1 MLCLVGLICPV
12 YAETGVDLQPTN
24 SNGSNTRVGIVMACF
39 QYGTNVNNMVRANA
53 DFFEALKKVTPNAT
67 SEERQII
74 LQMLSS
80 VQKAM
85 GAEGNVIDL
94 CSKYT
99 TKK

>member
-1 MLCLVGLICPV
+1 MKIKKFILMLCLVGLICPV
-12 YAETGVDLQPTN
+12 Y
-24 SNGSNTRVGIVMACF
+24 
-39 QYGTNVNNMVRANA
+39 VNNMVRANA